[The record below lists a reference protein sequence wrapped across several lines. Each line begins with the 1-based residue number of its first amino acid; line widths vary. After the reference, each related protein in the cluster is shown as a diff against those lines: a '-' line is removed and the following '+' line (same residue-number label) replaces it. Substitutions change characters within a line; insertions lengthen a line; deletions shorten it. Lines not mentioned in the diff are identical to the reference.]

1 MMFTIYTWLFLEILD
16 VKNKNKKKKLL
27 KWIKKLA

>member
-1 MMFTIYTWLFLEILD
+1 MFTIYTWLFLEILD